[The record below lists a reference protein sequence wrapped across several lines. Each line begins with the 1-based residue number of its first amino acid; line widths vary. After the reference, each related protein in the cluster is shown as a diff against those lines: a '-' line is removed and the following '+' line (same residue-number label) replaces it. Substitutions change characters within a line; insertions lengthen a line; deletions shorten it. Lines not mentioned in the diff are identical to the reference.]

1 MHKGTIKDMV
11 VQLEENYKETNLI
24 TDETAQFWGS
34 EVQDE
39 QLKKLS
45 T

>member
-1 MHKGTIKDMV
+1 MV

-24 TDETAQFWGS
+24 TDETTQFWGS

-39 QLKKLS
+39 QLKQLS